1 MMGDLSACAHEL
13 LAVAPLVM
21 KAVRVA
27 MRDQGPGDLSVS
39 QFMALSFLDQ
49 HDGASLSELADH
61 LGFQLPSAS
70 RLVDCLVEQGL
81 LTRRQRAENRRC
93 VSLAV
98 TARGRAVS
106 QAALT
111 FAERYVGERLAPL
124 AESDQAE
131 VLRSLRML
139 CALFAG
145 DRRPAARA
153 GSQAAA
159 LP

>member
-1 MMGDLSACAHEL
+1 MGDVSVCAHEL
-13 LAVAPLVM
+13 YAVAPLVV

-27 MRDQGPGDLSVS
+27 MHDQGPGNLSVS
-39 QFMALSFLDQ
+39 QVMALTFVNQ

-98 TARGRAVS
+98 TAHGRAVG

-111 FAERYVGERLAPL
+111 FAEKHVSERLAPL
-124 AESDQAE
+124 AEGERAE
-131 VLRSLRML
+131 LLRSLRVLRM
-139 CALFAG
+139 LFAG
-145 DRRPAARA
+145 GPATL
-153 GSQAAA
+153 